1 VPDNPNKS
9 EANQSTEPQPGRA
22 KITRAGTP
30 AQRRWRKTGYAFGT
44 VGCLLFMAAGTVF
57 GCFYWGSKTIQ
68 EAVNRN
74 PWGLIKG
81 FATGDILQAW
91 TPEQQFPGRTSMNV
105 LVLGV
110 DHDYDNRA
118 QIIKTTHGRS
128 DSIMLVRVDF
138 VTGAISALTI
148 PRDSAVRVPGHRGV
162 RKINAAHSLG
172 GPLLTIDTIKSVFGV
187 DVDAV
192 VSINFE
198 GFQKLVDAIGGIDL
212 NVEKKLDYDDN
223 WGRLHIHLK
232 PGYQHLTGYEAMGYV
247 RMRHSDSDLMRSKR
261 QHAFL
266 EAVRA
271 KIKQPGTFRRLP
283 KAVDQLNDTLKR
295 VNLTEDQMFALANF
309 ARTLPKERI
318 VIETLPSFEGPSYV
332 TIDTEKSAEVIQRL
346 FFPYQQ
352 VALNIDAPDP
362 NSVRSMNSRYDRGS
376 SGSRRRS
383 RSRRVQS
390 SETPTLENSTDGSS
404 LTVEDPS
411 SSATPQPP
419 AGGTQGGPEGGT
431 DPKEKEIPPG
441 TSG

>member
-1 VPDNPNKS
+1 VPENPRTPEPK
-9 EANQSTEPQPGRA
+9 TENTSPSGPA
-22 KITRAGTP
+22 KITRAGSP
-30 AQRRWRKTGYAFGT
+30 AQRRWRKAGYAFGT
-44 VGCLLFMAAGTVF
+44 VSCLLFMVAGTVF
-57 GCFYWGSKTIQ
+57 GHFWWGSDTF
-68 EAVNRN
+68 RRMM
-74 PWGLIKG
+74 KG
-81 FATGDILQAW
+81 HAGQMVVDTLLHRDPTLEW
-91 TPEQQFPGRTSMNV
+91 TPERQFPDRTSLNV

-118 QIIKTTHGRS
+118 QIIKTTPGRS
-128 DSIMLVRVDF
+128 DSILLARVDF
-138 VTGAISALTI
+138 VTGSITALTI
-148 PRDSAVRVPGHRGV
+148 PRDSAVRVPGYRGIH
-162 RKINAAHSLG
+162 KINAAHSLG
-172 GPLLTIDTIKSVFGV
+172 GPELTIETLKAVFGV

-247 RMRHSDSDLMRSKR
+247 RMRHSDNDLMRSKR

-271 KIKQPGTFRRLP
+271 KIKQPSTFGSLP
-283 KAVDQLNDTLKR
+283 GAVDKLNDTLKR

-318 VIETLPSFEGPSYV
+318 AIETLPSFEGPSFV

-362 NSVRSMNSRYDRGS
+362 NSVRSMNSRYDRGDTR
-376 SGSRRRS
+376 SRRRS
-383 RSRRVQS
+383 RSRRVRS
-390 SETPTLENSTDGSS
+390 SETPTLENSTDGSA
-404 LTVEDPS
+404 LTVEENSTTTPPPPS
-411 SSATPQPP
+411 T
-419 AGGTQGGPEGGT
+419 GTEGDSEGGT
-431 DPKEKEIPPG
+431 ETKEKDPG
-441 TSG
+441 MSG